1 MQSPY
6 GFGVQENCLTC
17 VWREKMTF
25 CNLAGAALR
34 HLQRITTL
42 SVYPAGTVL
51 YAEGKPCRQVFILCN
66 GRAKIFTSSREHS
79 VVMFKMAH
87 PGEVLGL
94 EAVLCQQ
101 PYEETA
107 ELLDPCQVKA
117 INRRVLLDFLEH
129 HNPPA
134 VHAALQLAANSRL
147 AREQIRRIGL
157 SVSGTQKLARL
168 LISWARTRGMRG
180 TAAESFDAPYTH
192 EGIAQMIGSTRETVT
207 RVLSRLKQQNII
219 TINGDTFVIN
229 DFDYLK
235 RLAHE

>member
-1 MQSPY
+1 MQSPF

-17 VWREKMTF
+17 IWRETRTF
-25 CNLAGAALR
+25 CNLAGSALR
-34 HLQRITTL
+34 HLQRITSL
-42 SVYPAGTVL
+42 SVYSAGTVL
-51 YAEGKPCRQVFILCN
+51 YAEGKAARQVFILCN

-79 VVMFKMAH
+79 VVMFKMAQ

-94 EAVLCQQ
+94 EAILCQQ
-101 PYEETA
+101 PHQETA

-117 INRRVLLDFLEH
+117 IARGAFLEFIER

-134 VHAALQLAANSRL
+134 LQAALQLAANSRL

-168 LISWARTRGMRG
+168 LISWAKTRGPRG
-180 TAAESFDAPYTH
+180 VVSESFEAPYTH

-207 RVLSRLKQQNII
+207 RVLSRLKQQKII
-219 TINGDTFVIN
+219 TVQGDTFVIN
-229 DFDYLK
+229 DLDYLK
-235 RLAHE
+235 RLAHD